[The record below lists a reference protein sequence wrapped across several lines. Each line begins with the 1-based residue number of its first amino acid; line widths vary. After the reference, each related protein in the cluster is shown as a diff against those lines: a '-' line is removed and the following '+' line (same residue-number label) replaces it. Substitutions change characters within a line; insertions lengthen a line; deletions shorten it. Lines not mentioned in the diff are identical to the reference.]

1 MKNKAGFTL
10 IEIMV
15 SLVLVGLIASIA
27 GTSVLTATRGYVF
40 ARENNAIT
48 QKAQLALNRLN
59 REFIE
64 LSDIRDANSTCVV
77 YESPYGR
84 RAVASV
90 GGAIRYFPDY
100 ASATCPTS
108 GGDILVDG
116 VQSFSIL
123 YNPNPNG
130 TASLWSLGQDIRNLF
145 ALNVQLALARPDTGG
160 TVPFFTTVSPR
171 NNNNSGGASLPTA
184 ANPPPEYSGKQC
196 FVTTAA
202 YGDAD
207 HPVVEMLRQFRDRVL
222 LPTDPGKAFVRFYY
236 EVGPSLA
243 AAIEDKPIA
252 CLFVRLLLTPV
263 AGFAFLALSW
273 PVLIPVILL
282 LSWGLA
288 RLALEA
294 LRRRSSRWTAQLQGQ
309 RGAILVTLIAAMVV
323 FAALGAVMIGMFGTS
338 ALSQVAGNNT
348 LKAYYLAESGFRY
361 AASRY
366 IAVDMGSEAANDTAR
381 DTLMGTELHGHTFS
395 LGSDGSFQLD
405 IYPYYYKSTQ
415 EPVGNELTAA
425 VSGGIPIPGS
435 DFNWGSWVKV
445 VQPNGTPTYNRI
457 SGVSI
462 LAPTTVRFY
471 LISTSGTILNWGES
485 YGVGS
490 LITPVCIPDRDVN
503 GRRLISNADGSVD
516 LAFKAG
522 TGARAFP
529 EKNGIFTVWFEGE
542 TTARILAY
550 RQRDIATSRF
560 RGISDPNGGSLPTGA
575 MWDPT
580 TTAPYAKYI
589 EQTRYARIE
598 STGTFGTGASAVS
611 RKVTYYAPIGYAK
624 LQPEPKK
631 GLQDNMSS
639 LTNWQASDHIG
650 RIGTFTA
657 GTSYGSTMR
666 VSTTQ
671 AVNTLPGGSCLKF
684 REFQVGIN
692 SSVARLST
700 GEILH
705 TAVQQEWLRAGNYL
719 GYDLEMKTF
728 YTLINPMAKH
738 ALGLT
743 FRLDE
748 SGNALG
754 FTYARGIPGFDQ
766 YGCDND
772 GIPFGFLANIPG
784 YTNYTPVLL
793 FWMKLYAKQETDLY
807 VDLSPHSVAPV
818 TINDPPPVGRG
829 TYAIHSYNPEYFW
842 TTGERVRFTNTGGAL
857 PPGIIPGRDYY
868 IRKVVYNS
876 NTYLY
881 LFVNETAALNFDPLW
896 PGLVDITDYG
906 TGTTTIIAQDPTFT
920 KLAHQVLTSGNEY
933 LGLIASLSYLKSWA
947 TFMARVI
954 EAPSVSFV
962 SGGGSAGREILS
974 GETVYQTSN
983 NLPGGTVT
991 AVYRVMR
998 SPVYR
1003 AAKSGNRLWS
1013 SGSEQGVLLLER
1025 ISGNA
1030 LSNPSTAPFTAGSNI
1045 FVGEHPGGTDAG
1057 TVGVGGVSDVV
1068 FRQRDNWLMFSVGDP
1083 TGKDPADINPFNN
1096 YRGPVLRNSILWPPD
1111 NPEETVI
1118 NTDAFTL
1125 LRFSDYLNASLS
1137 CRVNGVARAGSYC
1150 LTGFFTKNNDGS
1162 AGDVLRFASPDGS
1175 MFYSTQSGTVFPT
1188 GRAEFGLHAY
1198 GMDAHFTEFDDFAL
1212 QFGPGYGI
1220 TRKGFLMPIQQ

>member
-1 MKNKAGFTL
+1 MKNRAGFTL

-202 YGDAD
+202 YGDSD

-288 RLALEA
+288 RVALEA

-361 AASRY
+361 AASEY
-366 IAVDMGSEAANDTAR
+366 INASGDTAR
-381 DTLMGTELHGHTFS
+381 ETQMAAMHNKTNTLAGG
-395 LGSDGSFQLD
+395 DGKFDLA
-405 IYPYYYKSTQ
+405 IYPYYYNVKRAPSGIHLDTS
-415 EPVGNELTAA
+415 
-425 VSGGIPIPGS
+425 VSGGLLFNSG
-435 DFNWGSWVKV
+435 DFMNGSWVQLQRFDGTVSYEKIWGASVITDTDGKPIVQFTRMSGTGTADWDSAIPVGTKV
-445 VQPNGTPTYNRI
+445 TPMCVPNRNAGLALADNGDLTFVLNSGARIFPAQNGTFSVRI
-457 SGVSI
+457 VGEPNPRFLRYRQLDLANNKLKGIHDPEGVS
-462 LAPTTVRFY
+462 LTGKTLEDPGTVEPYSNRF
-471 LISTSGTILNWGES
+471 ISLTK
-485 YGVGS
+485 
-490 LITPVCIPDRDVN
+490 
-503 GRRLISNADGSVD
+503 
-516 LAFKAG
+516 F
-522 TGARAFP
+522 
-529 EKNGIFTVWFEGE
+529 
-542 TTARILAY
+542 
-550 RQRDIATSRF
+550 
-560 RGISDPNGGSLPTGA
+560 
-575 MWDPT
+575 
-580 TTAPYAKYI
+580 AKV
-589 EQTRYARIE
+589 E
-598 STGTFGTGASAVS
+598 STGTFGTGSAAVS
-611 RKVTYYAPIGYAK
+611 RKVTYYMPIGYAG
-624 LQPEPKK
+624 LQPELKK
-631 GLQDNMSS
+631 EFKDQMAN

-666 VSTTQ
+666 VSTDQ

-692 SSVARLST
+692 SSVARVQS
-700 GEILH
+700 GEFLH

-728 YTLINPMAKH
+728 YTLINPMARH

-793 FWMKLYAKQETDLY
+793 FWMKQYAKQEPGLDI
-807 VDLSPHSVAPV
+807 DLSPHSVAPV

-868 IRKVVYNS
+868 IRKVVYNF

-1030 LSNPSTAPFTAGSNI
+1030 LSNPSTAPFTGGSTI
-1045 FVGEHPGGTDAG
+1045 FVGEHPGGTNAG
-1057 TVGVGGVSDVV
+1057 TVGVGGVSDAV

-1083 TGKDPADINPFNN
+1083 TGKDPADTNPFNN
-1096 YRGPVLRNSILWPPD
+1096 YRGPVLRNSILWPSD

-1137 CRVNGVARAGSYC
+1137 CRVNGVGQTGSYC
-1150 LTGFFTKNNDGS
+1150 LTRFFTKNNDGS

-1175 MFYSTQSGTVFPT
+1175 MFYSPQSGTVFPT

-1198 GMDAHFTEFDDFAL
+1198 GMDGHFTEFDDFAL
-1212 QFGPGYGI
+1212 QFGPGYSI